1 MFIIVS
7 VCMYV
12 CSMYVCMYVC
22 ISVEIVSVHYCK
34 CMYVCMY
41 VCKTHQDFKFM
52 YVCMYVVQDWLNEI
66 EITFTKGPKTMN
78 WVDVM
83 KVRNKIIVT

>member
-1 MFIIVS
+1 MY
-7 VCMYV
+7 CMYA
-12 CSMYVCMYVC
+12 CMYVCMYVC

-34 CMYVCMY
+34 CMYVY
-41 VCKTHQDFKFM
+41 VCI
-52 YVCMYVVQDWLNEI
+52 YVVQDWLNEI

>member
-1 MFIIVS
+1 
-7 VCMYV
+7 
-12 CSMYVCMYVC
+12 MYVCMYVC

-41 VCKTHQDFKFM
+41 VCM
-52 YVCMYVVQDWLNEI
+52 CVVQDWLNEI

-83 KVRNKIIVT
+83 KVRNKIIVTQLYVCMHVCMYV

>member
-1 MFIIVS
+1 
-7 VCMYV
+7 MY
-12 CSMYVCMYVC
+12 CTMYVCMYVYPWKY
-22 ISVEIVSVHYCK
+22 VSVCI
-34 CMYVCMY
+34 
-41 VCKTHQDFKFM
+41 
-52 YVCMYVVQDWLNEI
+52 YVVQDWLNEI

>member
-1 MFIIVS
+1 
-7 VCMYV
+7 MYV
-12 CSMYVCMYVC
+12 LYVCMYVCMYVC

-34 CMYVCMY
+34 CMYVCM
-41 VCKTHQDFKFM
+41 C
-52 YVCMYVVQDWLNEI
+52 VVQDWLNEI

-83 KVRNKIIVT
+83 KVRNKIIVTYMYVCMYV